1 MQPFLEQTLNKN
13 ISPLGTG
20 HRAPT
25 SKFLNITFGEGFFL
39 EIDSVYKI

>member
-1 MQPFLEQTLNKN
+1 MQHFSEKILNNN
-13 ISPLGTG
+13 INLLDKK
-20 HRAPT
+20 HRSPT